1 MIVRKF
7 VLMITI
13 NINLSHQKNKIMKKL
28 LFISLSFVL
37 FFISCRQ
44 EDELLSKEDTTNLKI
59 IQQSR
64 SLRQKNDL
72 IKNIKN
78 DTILSTTRT
87 VEMAVEEMA
96 IVGVDGQIIPPPK

>member
-1 MIVRKF
+1 M
-7 VLMITI
+7 LTI
-13 NINLSHQKNKIMKKL
+13 CI

-87 VEMAVEEMA
+87 VEMTLEEMA
-96 IVGVDGQIIPPPK
+96 VEGTDGQIIPPPK

>member
-1 MIVRKF
+1 MTVRKF
-7 VLMITI
+7 VSMMSIR
-13 NINLSHQKNKIMKKL
+13 INLSHQKNKIMKKL
-28 LFISLSFVL
+28 VFFSLSFVL

-44 EDELLSKEDTTNLKI
+44 EDELLSNEDATNLKI

-87 VEMAVEEMA
+87 VEMTLEEMA
-96 IVGVDGQIIPPPK
+96 VEGTDGQIIPPPK

>member
-1 MIVRKF
+1 MTVRKF
-7 VLMITI
+7 VLMVTI
-13 NINLSHQKNKIMKKL
+13 SINLSHQNNKIMKKL
-28 LFISLSFVL
+28 VFISLSFVL

-44 EDELLSKEDTTNLKI
+44 EDELLSNEDATNLKI

-64 SLRQKNDL
+64 SLRQKNDI

-96 IVGVDGQIIPPPK
+96 IEGVDGQIVPPPR

>member
-44 EDELLSKEDTTNLKI
+44 EDELLSNEDATNLKI

>member
-1 MIVRKF
+1 MTVRKF
-7 VLMITI
+7 VSMMSI
-13 NINLSHQKNKIMKKL
+13 NIHLSHLKNKIMKKL
-28 LFISLSFVL
+28 VFFSLSFVL

-44 EDELLSKEDTTNLKI
+44 EDELLSNEDATNLKI

-87 VEMAVEEMA
+87 VEMTLEEMA
-96 IVGVDGQIIPPPK
+96 VEGTDGQIIPPPK